1 MRPTFP
7 APIDSP
13 GQAHLVRT
21 ETLRGLVM
29 DLSSL
34 ERILEV
40 IPNRYEA
47 VRVMAKEARRI
58 NLLIHLA
65 GEEMEEK
72 PTSIAMKRLVDGKV
86 KYTYEEPKGEK

>member
-1 MRPTFP
+1 
-7 APIDSP
+7 
-13 GQAHLVRT
+13 
-21 ETLRGLVM
+21 M

-86 KYTYEEPKGEK
+86 KYMYEEPKGEK